1 MNECVL
7 LSVPTEEVIISLFQ
21 RYLADHNLYKNGI
34 AENITLFSGAIENYL
49 IDHYGLDLEEDFNEN

>member
-21 RYLADHNLYKNGI
+21 RYLADHNLYKNDI
-34 AENITLFSGAIENYL
+34 AENISLFSGAIENYL
-49 IDHYGLDLEEDFNEN
+49 IDHFGLDLEEVSDEN

>member
-34 AENITLFSGAIENYL
+34 EENISLFSGAIENYL
-49 IDHYGLDLEEDFNEN
+49 IDHFGLDLEGVSNEN